1 MGGRIGTIHAELA
14 AMQTCIGVMRVGI
27 APMSL
32 CIRVVQICLSLM
44 RAVIGPRATY
54 IRAMQTCPSR
64 LQAAIV
70 YVQTCTALVPTVF
83 ALVAVCLLPMPLFI
97 RVMQTRTRP
106 PKASITVEVDWI
118 AKLSVGRPKGTTR
131 QGILSHLKTKAATSS
146 TPSPLSYAAIQGA
159 RGEVSSLAL
168 LV

>member
-44 RAVIGPRATY
+44 RAVIGPRATC
-54 IRAMQTCPSR
+54 IRAMQTCPGRS
-64 LQAAIV
+64 QAAIV

-106 PKASITVEVDWI
+106 LKASITVEVDWI

-146 TPSPLSYAAIQGA
+146 TPSPLSYAAI
-159 RGEVSSLAL
+159 
-168 LV
+168 